1 MGGIVAAETVL
12 SILQDKPIGSSSS
25 SSAASPRDNTHFMF
39 PYIQAVLAFD
49 TPYLGI
55 APGVVAHGAEGQW
68 NQASAAYNA
77 YSTVANAFGWGGGG
91 GGAKAAGA
99 AVDAKKMLPAA
110 PSAADVDVAT
120 APAWQRWGKYAM
132 FAGAAGA
139 VAAGGAAAWM
149 NRDTLSEGWRWAGS
163 HLEFVGCLARG
174 AELQK
179 RLASVV
185 KLQAEYG
192 LGFVDIYTCLGQA
205 VDGKSQWFSGTLGG
219 ERTFC
224 TLPGDKS
231 ELRKY
236 FVPAANDK
244 ATAEVWAHMSMFK
257 ANDNPGYHHL
267 VETARDMIVGW
278 AGTPWYEDGEAVSDA
293 EQVVQ
298 EENIEDS
305 EIVESEEAE
314 EEYETNFEAVD
325 DGAQEAWR
333 S

>member
-12 SILQDKPIGSSSS
+12 SILADKPISSSHGDS
-25 SSAASPRDNTHFMF
+25 SEHHFMF
-39 PYIQAVLAFD
+39 PYIQALLSFD

-55 APGVVAHGAEGQW
+55 APGVLAHGAEGHW

-77 YSTVANAFGWGGGG
+77 YSTVANAFGWGGGS
-91 GGAKAAGA
+91 GAKA

-149 NRDTLSEGWRWAGS
+149 NRDTLSEGWKWAGS
-163 HLEFVGCLARG
+163 HLEFVGVLAKG

-185 KLQAEYG
+185 KLEEEVG

-205 VDGKSQWFSGTLGG
+205 VDGKSEWFSGTLGE

-224 TLPGDKS
+224 TLPGEKS
-231 ELRKY
+231 ELRRY
-236 FVPAANDK
+236 FVPAVNDM
-244 ATAEVWAHMSMFK
+244 ATAEVWAHTSMFK
-257 ANDNPGYHHL
+257 AKENPGYHHL
-267 VETARDMIVGW
+267 VETARNIIVSW
-278 AGTPWYEDGEAVSDA
+278 ANTAWYEDGEVVSGT
-293 EQVVQ
+293 EREVQ

-314 EEYETNFEAVD
+314 EDFETNFETVD
-325 DGAQEAWR
+325 DGAQDAWR
-333 S
+333 N